1 MIVTLT
7 LNPAVDKSTEIDR
20 MVPEKKMRCAP
31 IRIDAGGGGI
41 NISKAIQELGGASLA
56 VFPFGGL
63 NGQVLLD
70 LVRSESVTAKPIEVS
85 GETRE
90 SFTVT
95 ELSTNKQFRYVMPGA
110 ALQEGEV
117 EKIRQFLHE
126 LEGITYLVCSGSLPG
141 GMTDDFLT
149 EIADIAHKKGFRF
162 IVDTSGAPLKA
173 ALQKGIFLA
182 KPNMS
187 ELCSLVGKDYLDVS
201 EIDEAAKEVIGSGRC
216 EVLVVSMGATGAM
229 LVTKD
234 TVREFRAPSVR
245 KQTTVGAGDSM
256 VGGMV
261 WMLDQGKPLE
271 EAVRFGIACGTA
283 ATINKGTQLFKLD
296 DALRFYEWMKRPT
309 S

>member
-31 IRIDAGGGGI
+31 LRLDAGGGGI
-41 NISKAIQELGGASLA
+41 NVSKAIQELGGTSIA
-56 VFPFGGL
+56 VFPYGGL
-63 NGQVLLD
+63 NGQLLLD
-70 LVRSESVTAKPIEVS
+70 LVRSESVTAKPIEVAAQ
-85 GETRE
+85 TRE

-95 ELSTNKQFRYVMPGA
+95 ELSSNKQFRYVLPGA
-110 ALQEGEV
+110 ALQEAEV
-117 EKIRQFLHE
+117 EKIRKFLNE
-126 LEGITYLVCSGSLPG
+126 LEGVTYLVCSGSLPSG
-141 GMTDDFLT
+141 LSDSFLT
-149 EIADIAHKKGFRF
+149 EIADIAHKKGIHL

-173 ALQKGIFLA
+173 ALQEGIFLA

-187 ELCSLVGKDYLDVS
+187 ELCSLVGKEYLDVS
-201 EIDEAAKEVIGSGRC
+201 EIDDAAKEVIGSGRC

-229 LVTKD
+229 LVTKNS
-234 TVREFRAPSVR
+234 VREFRAPSVR

-261 WMLDQGKPLE
+261 WMLDQGQPLE

-283 ATINKGTQLFKLD
+283 ATINKGTQLFKRD
-296 DALRFYEWMKRPT
+296 DAFRFYEWMKRPT
-309 S
+309 I